1 MNINDFVSQYKNYP
15 VLFVGA
21 GISRRYLESSYT
33 WDELLRRIA
42 IDLWGND
49 EKYLDIKAR
58 CTDAQNICSFPKVA
72 TLLEEEFNKALEQDR
87 NGNFREI
94 NDLFYEKMRENV
106 CLSRF
111 KIYIA
116 ELLKS
121 GNKKIEKEEE
131 LGELKK
137 TRKNIGSVITTN
149 YDSLIEELFEFN
161 PLVGNDILLSNPY
174 GSVYKI
180 HGCINDISKIIITEN
195 DYKMFEEQY
204 ELIRAQMLSIFIHNP
219 VIFIGYAIGD
229 DNIKKVLETI
239 LSYVT
244 LNTEEAEKVR
254 RNFLLV
260 EYDANSI
267 NKEVTQH
274 DIETKKGNIR
284 INKLKT
290 DDYSALYRALA
301 NISLPISAMDIR
313 KVQSVVKDIYYGST
327 EGGGIKVMIT
337 ENLDEM
343 RNSDKILAIG
353 TSKTIQYQFFT
364 ANEMIQNYFNII
376 EDANEALIA
385 QINKQKI
392 SSSQYFPFYGFSTVC
407 HDIDEVDAKKKNQ
420 KINIEGY
427 IENKCK
433 ERRNKHTSIEAI
445 MNDHTIAES
454 YKHQAIMNSVSN
466 GQISLESVETYL
478 KSLPVKEKL
487 DTKNRCLLCLYDLKK
502 YADR

>member
-1 MNINDFVSQYKNYP
+1 M
-15 VLFVGA
+15 
-21 GISRRYLESSYT
+21 
-33 WDELLRRIA
+33 
-42 IDLWGND
+42 
-49 EKYLDIKAR
+49 
-58 CTDAQNICSFPKVA
+58 
-72 TLLEEEFNKALEQDR
+72 LEEEFNKALEQDR

-195 DYKMFEEQY
+195 DYKMFEERY

-260 EYDANSI
+260 EYDADSI
-267 NKEVTQH
+267 NREVTQH

-353 TSKTIQYQFFT
+353 TSKTIS
-364 ANEMIQNYFNII
+364 
-376 EDANEALIA
+376 
-385 QINKQKI
+385 I
-392 SSSQYFPFYGFSTVC
+392 SFLRQ
-407 HDIDEVDAKKKNQ
+407 
-420 KINIEGY
+420 
-427 IENKCK
+427 
-433 ERRNKHTSIEAI
+433 
-445 MNDHTIAES
+445 
-454 YKHQAIMNSVSN
+454 
-466 GQISLESVETYL
+466 
-478 KSLPVKEKL
+478 
-487 DTKNRCLLCLYDLKK
+487 TK
-502 YADR
+502 